1 MLKQGS
7 RGKELT
13 RIGLTTASLILR
25 CLSTGL
31 GKILNWEAMGNDRG
45 CELVHWTHDYLAE
58 HVEASIY
65 RILKRW

>member
-7 RGKELT
+7 RGEELT

-45 CELVHWTHDYLAE
+45 CELVYGHT
-58 HVEASIY
+58 IT
-65 RILKRW
+65 